1 MNKFFALVRRALQT
15 ESRLARGHGFRCLLG
30 IFVLWTLVTTR
41 WEVFNRGAPGLNL
54 FRSMSYYNYFFI
66 TILGTAYFATAITEE
81 KEERTLGLLKMA
93 GVGAT
98 SLIMGKWTPR
108 MISAFLLLSV
118 QIPFTVLAI
127 TLGGVLW
134 QQIGAVYVAL
144 FAHLFFVGS
153 LGLFCSVLM
162 ATTTGACLLALGS
175 LLALSILPAIATG
188 LFRNASGS
196 LLGDIVLNLASFFRS
211 MHAFESIGFT
221 LTTGFNSSWW
231 SFQVISNLVAG
242 AIILAVTW
250 GIFDICTRNEKEAG
264 GLNYFDKLRKRLQS
278 KGRSRVWNAAFVWKD
293 YQLLGGGGV
302 FLSLKFAL
310 YLAFMLFFALSTGFS
325 RSRVLENIGWVLVGW
340 SLFFIVFEIAI
351 MTARLYRNEMSNKTW
366 ATLVML
372 PRSTNE
378 IIYSKLIGG
387 LTTILP
393 LVVCFCIGV
402 LLTPD
407 DFFDAL
413 GSILSEAEAV
423 LGVSY
428 FVMQLVIAIHLS
440 TYFSVSQ
447 KWAIWPM
454 AVFLSGIIVFI
465 GNVTIMG
472 CFAFGIGAG
481 DAGAIFF
488 MGNVAAVII
497 TIAIHYNIG
506 KRLIAAAGE

>member
-134 QQIGAVYVAL
+134 QQIGAVYFAL

-162 ATTTGACLLALGS
+162 STTTGACLLALGS
-175 LLALSILPAIATG
+175 LLGMSILPLIATG

-196 LLGDIVLNLASFFRS
+196 LLGDMVLNLASFFRS
-211 MHAFESIGFT
+211 MHAFQSIGFT
-221 LTTGFNSSWW
+221 LSTGFNSSWW
-231 SFQVISNLVAG
+231 SIQVISNLIVG
-242 AIILAVTW
+242 GIILAVTW
-250 GIFDICTRNEKEAG
+250 AIFDICTRNEKEAG
-264 GLNYFDKLRKRLQS
+264 GLGYFDRLRKRLQS
-278 KGRSRVWNAAFVWKD
+278 KGRGRVWSAALVWKD
-293 YQLLGGGGV
+293 YQLLGGGGI
-302 FLSLKFAL
+302 FLFLKFAL
-310 YLAFMLFFALSTGFS
+310 YFGFVLFFALGTGIS
-325 RSRVLENIGWVLVGW
+325 RSRMLENLGWTLIGW
-340 SLFFIVFEIAI
+340 SLFFFVFETAI

-366 ATLVML
+366 ATLIML
-372 PRSTNE
+372 PRSSKE
-378 IIYSKLIGG
+378 MIYSKLIGG
-387 LTTILP
+387 MTTTLP
-393 LVVCFCIGV
+393 VVACFCIGV
-402 LLTPD
+402 VLTPD

-413 GSILSEAEAV
+413 GSIMSEAEAV

-428 FVMQLVIAIHLS
+428 FVMQIVIAIHLS
-440 TYFSVSQ
+440 TYFSISQ

-454 AVFLSGIIVFI
+454 AVFLSGFIVFI
-465 GNVTIMG
+465 ANVTVMG
-472 CFAFGIGAG
+472 CLFIGISPG
-481 DAGAIFF
+481 DASAILF
-488 MGNVAAVII
+488 MGNVAALII
-497 TIAIHYNIG
+497 TIVIHYNIG
-506 KRLIAAAGE
+506 KRLIAVAGE